1 MGGMKQLAFSCP
13 RTTTDDAAWPSTFD
27 LTSADA
33 AWPSTFLFSSWLGGS
48 LPGRPARM
56 RSINIFPSLSS
67 PLVGSFRSAQMSFSV
82 ATLRPSRLVFG
93 TLDVDPDAAWMS
105 RILCSLTLLSEP
117 TAGAK
122 SRSKHTAAS
131 VASDRSSMPAHVASH
146 T

>member
-13 RTTTDDAAWPSTFD
+13 RTSADDAAWSSTFD

-33 AWPSTFLFSSWLGGS
+33 AWPSTFSTWLEGS

-56 RSINIFPSLSS
+56 RSVYIFVPLSS

-93 TLDVDPDAAWMS
+93 SLDVDPDAAWMP

-122 SRSKHTAAS
+122 SRSEHTAAS
-131 VASDRSSMPAHVASH
+131 VTSDRSSMPAHVV
-146 T
+146 